1 MASFGSK
8 EWRALARWRAAELP
22 RPCPNPVKQI
32 LQSYRTG
39 ELWLADVPAP
49 RLGPESV
56 LVATTCSVVSP
67 GTEKMILDLA
77 KKSLLQKA
85 RARPDLVKK
94 VLQKIKSEGLGSALQ
109 KTFAKLDTPIPL
121 GYSAAGTVLACGEHV
136 HELRPG
142 DRVACGGAGYASHAE
157 VLSVPRNL
165 CAKVPDGVALEDA
178 AFATIG
184 AIAMQGVRQ
193 ADLRLGER
201 AVVVGLGL
209 LGLLTVQLLRAS
221 GCRVLGVD
229 LDPGRA
235 ALAAELGA
243 DATATTDAVE
253 QALHMSDGR
262 GADAVLLTAAT
273 SSNGPIES
281 APDMLRHRGRV
292 VVVGSVGMNVP
303 RDPFYKKELEL
314 RLSMSYGPGRYDP
327 NYEERGREY
336 PIGHVRWTEQR
347 NLSSF
352 VELVGRGAVTPQR
365 LVTHRYPIDQG
376 LAAYETLQ
384 DAAAKPM
391 GILLSYP
398 DAAEAARASMAARRV
413 ALEPAQQPASSG
425 GLRFGV
431 LGAGGYAKGVLLPG
445 LAKLPDA
452 MLATLCTASGSSA
465 SETGKKFGFGHAT
478 TSADEVFGDPAIDAV
493 VIATRHDSHASYVC
507 EALRRGKHVLVEKP
521 LCLSREELAEV
532 EQVLAELGA
541 ERPILTVG
549 FNRRFSPHTAA
560 LRSCF
565 ADRTTP
571 LVIDYRVQAG
581 RIQDDHWV
589 HDPEEGGGRLLGECC
604 HFVDWCRAM
613 VGAPIRAVRAL
624 GAAGTSAEHPTSDAA
639 VLSLMFED
647 GSLASITYATDGH
660 RAVAKERVEVHG
672 GGISAVVDDWRAVQW
687 HGHRGPKAARG
698 QQKGV
703 AEMLAAFAAAVRGGE
718 APIPEE
724 ELLEVQRALLDAHAA
739 LRGTGPEDA
748 GGSE

>member
-1 MASFGSK
+1 
-8 EWRALARWRAAELP
+8 
-22 RPCPNPVKQI
+22 VKQI

-49 RLGPESV
+49 RLGPQSV
-56 LVATTCSVVSP
+56 LVATICSVVSP
-67 GTEKMILDLA
+67 GTEKMIVDVA

-85 RARPDLVKK
+85 RARPDLVRK
-94 VLQKIKSEGLGSALQ
+94 VIQKIKSEGLGAALQ

-121 GYSAAGTVLACGEHV
+121 GYSAAGTVLACGEQV

-253 QALHMSDGR
+253 QALAMSDGR

-273 SSNGPIES
+273 PSNGPIES

-292 VVVGSVGMNVP
+292 VVVGSVGLNVP
-303 RDPFYKKELEL
+303 RDPFYQKELEL

-327 NYEERGREY
+327 SYEERGREY

-347 NLSSF
+347 NLASF

-365 LVTHRYPIDQG
+365 LVTHRFPIERG
-376 LAAYETLQ
+376 LAAYEALQ
-384 DAAAKPM
+384 DASARPM

-398 DAAEAARASMAARRV
+398 NAAAAADGAVAGRRV
-413 ALEPAQQPASSG
+413 ALRPEARAQTGA

-431 LGAGGYAKGVLLPG
+431 LGAGGYAKGVLLPA
-445 LAKLPDA
+445 LAKLPGA
-452 MLATLCTASGSSA
+452 ALATLCTASGSSA

-493 VIATRHDSHASYVC
+493 VIATRHDSHAAYVC
-507 EALRRGKHVLVEKP
+507 EALRQGKHVLVEKP
-521 LCLSREELAEV
+521 LCLSRGELVEV
-532 EQVLAELGA
+532 ERTLRELGD
-541 ERPILTVG
+541 ERPVLTVG

-560 LRSCF
+560 LQARFSGR
-565 ADRTTP
+565 ATP

-581 RIQDDHWV
+581 RIPDDHWV
-589 HDPEEGGGRLLGECC
+589 HDPQEGGGRLLGECC

-624 GAAGTSAEHPTSDAA
+624 GAAGTSVEHPTSDAA

-660 RAVAKERVEVHG
+660 RTVAKERVEVHG
-672 GGISAVVDDWRAVQW
+672 GGVSAVVDDWRAVQW
-687 HGHRGPKAARG
+687 FGPSGAKGPRG

-718 APIPEE
+718 APIPAE
-724 ELLEVQRALLDAHAA
+724 ELLEVPRALLDAHEA
-739 LRGTGPEDA
+739 LRGAGPEGA
-748 GGSE
+748 GDSE

>member
-1 MASFGSK
+1 M
-8 EWRALARWRAAELP
+8 
-22 RPCPNPVKQI
+22 KQI

-49 RLGPESV
+49 RLGPEAV
-56 LVATTCSVVSP
+56 LVATACSVVSP

-77 KKSLLQKA
+77 QKSLLAKA
-85 RARPDLVKK
+85 RARPDLVRK
-94 VLQKIKSEGLGSALQ
+94 VLQKIRSEGLGSALQ

-121 GYSAAGTVLACGEHV
+121 GYSAAGTVLACGDHV

-157 VLSVPRNL
+157 VLAVPRNL
-165 CAKVPDGVALEDA
+165 CAKIPDGVSFEDA

-229 LDPGRA
+229 LDPARA

-243 DATATTDAVE
+243 DAVATTDAVE
-253 QALHMSDGR
+253 QALHLSEGR

-273 SSNGPIES
+273 SSNGPIEA

-292 VVVGSVGMNVP
+292 VVVGSVGLQVP

-327 NYEERGREY
+327 DYEERGREY

-347 NLSSF
+347 NLAAF
-352 VELVGRGAVTPQR
+352 VELVGQAAVTPQR
-365 LVTHRYPIDQG
+365 LITHRYPIDQG

-398 DAAEAARASMAARRV
+398 HAGQVARAAVHAPRV
-413 ALEPAQQPASSG
+413 ALSGGASVAAAG

-431 LGAGGYAKGVLLPG
+431 LGAGGYAKGVLLPA
-445 LAKLPDA
+445 LAKLPGAA
-452 MLATLCTASGSSA
+452 MATLCTASGSSA
-465 SETGKKFGFGHAT
+465 SEAGKKFGFGHAT

-493 VIATRHDSHASYVC
+493 VIATRHDSHAAYVC
-507 EALRRGKHVLVEKP
+507 EALRQGKHVLVEKP
-521 LCLSREELAEV
+521 LCLRRAELAEV
-532 EQVLAELGA
+532 EAVLAELGDA
-541 ERPILTVG
+541 RPVLTVG

-581 RIQDDHWV
+581 RIPDEHWV
-589 HDPEEGGGRLLGECC
+589 HDPTEGGGRLLGECC
-604 HFVDWCRAM
+604 HFVDWCRAI

-624 GAAGTSAEHPTSDAA
+624 GAAGTSLEHPTSDAA
-639 VLSLMFED
+639 VLSLLFED

-660 RAVAKERVEVHG
+660 RAVPKERVEVHG
-672 GGISAVVDDWRAVQW
+672 GGVSAVIDDWRSAQW
-687 HGHRGPKAARG
+687 FGHSGPKGARG

-703 AEMLAAFAAAVRGGE
+703 PEMLAAFAAAARGGGE
-718 APIPEE
+718 PIPVD

-739 LRGTGPEDA
+739 LRGVWADVA
-748 GGSE
+748 GGEA